1 VHSAASAGRLPLTV
15 TSVSIDAPCKS
26 RAVMQSRPAHRFRRL
41 RLQAPRADFPK
52 PHGRITVG
60 DFASLNDVATACI
73 LTSEGDHRRCL
84 ETRRAKPVLD
94 FSVNC

>member
-1 VHSAASAGRLPLTV
+1 LL
-15 TSVSIDAPCKS
+15 
-26 RAVMQSRPAHRFRRL
+26 
-41 RLQAPRADFPK
+41 LQAPRADFPK

-84 ETRRAKPVLD
+84 ETRRASQ
-94 FSVNC
+94 FSTFRSIADTRPTSA